1 MLYVLYVCICP
12 PFLKWAAQGCK
23 KEFQPKLTNKVVKYR
38 IVKAALGL
46 AIELL
51 QERENSNILKLTTT
65 EETSP
70 PSLLP
75 SLPTFLPP
83 APRSVASR
91 IRLVRNL
98 PGRSKIYIDA
108 GAVCEKRLF
117 HNSFPSLMADG
128 WLWHLKISYSNN
140 SSSFLPTAPL
150 KSQWTP
156 CFGLN
161 LNYSV

>member
-1 MLYVLYVCICP
+1 MIITL
-12 PFLKWAAQGCK
+12 LKKGAYK
-23 KEFQPKLTNKVVKYR
+23 NREEEFQPKLTNKVVKYR
-38 IVKAALGL
+38 IIKAALGL

-91 IRLVRNL
+91 I
-98 PGRSKIYIDA
+98 
-108 GAVCEKRLF
+108 
-117 HNSFPSLMADG
+117 M
-128 WLWHLKISYSNN
+128 
-140 SSSFLPTAPL
+140 
-150 KSQWTP
+150 
-156 CFGLN
+156 
-161 LNYSV
+161 

>member
-1 MLYVLYVCICP
+1 MLETTWDSCITYSVRLSCLSMLYISHVCLHVCLLMLYVLYVCICP

-23 KEFQPKLTNKVVKYR
+23 KELQPKLTNKVVKYR

-91 IRLVRNL
+91 IMW
-98 PGRSKIYIDA
+98 
-108 GAVCEKRLF
+108 
-117 HNSFPSLMADG
+117 LMDPWTNYERDG
-128 WLWHLKISYSNN
+128 MIGQE
-140 SSSFLPTAPL
+140 FA
-150 KSQWTP
+150 WT
-156 CFGLN
+156 
-161 LNYSV
+161 V